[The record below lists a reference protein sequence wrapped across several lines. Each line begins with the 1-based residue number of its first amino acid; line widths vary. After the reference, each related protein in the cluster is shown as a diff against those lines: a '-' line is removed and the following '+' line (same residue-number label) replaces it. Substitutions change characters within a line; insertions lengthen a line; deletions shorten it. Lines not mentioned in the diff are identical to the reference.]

1 MPKLIA
7 QRPAIGS
14 WTWSRDC
21 VYWCCLAS
29 PMGPADGHPPTILCT
44 VYRRA
49 ALAKQK
55 KMMVIEPLC
64 ATKRAAPRPWQQPG
78 KLCRKL
84 LSSSLLA
91 SQQTLLVATEIL
103 IGGKLGSLFFL
114 ALYLWAYAD
123 INVAKKH
130 MLRFFAINLN

>member
-1 MPKLIA
+1 
-7 QRPAIGS
+7 
-14 WTWSRDC
+14 
-21 VYWCCLAS
+21 
-29 PMGPADGHPPTILCT
+29 MGPADGHPPTILCT

-55 KMMVIEPLC
+55 KMMVIEPLS
-64 ATKRAAPRPWQQPG
+64 ATMRAAPRPWRQPG

-123 INVAKKH
+123 INVAKN
-130 MLRFFAINLN
+130 IC

>member
-1 MPKLIA
+1 
-7 QRPAIGS
+7 
-14 WTWSRDC
+14 
-21 VYWCCLAS
+21 
-29 PMGPADGHPPTILCT
+29 MGPADGHPPTILCT

-55 KMMVIEPLC
+55 KMMVIEPLS
-64 ATKRAAPRPWQQPG
+64 ATRAAPRPWQQPG